1 VAPFRKLSSSGA
13 VAVKSCF
20 AVASIYNIITSLPHD
35 TMQAR
40 YMLWPCVHLCMSV
53 TSRRSTKTA
62 THKITQTK
70 PHDSSRDSSFLCQ
83 RSPRNSTG
91 VTPHDGAK
99 CRRGGLKLVTFDK
112 WLAISRKRY
121 QTDAWFLLKLNR
133 KLYAIYRMVTV

>member
-40 YMLWPCVHLCMSV
+40 YMLWPCVHPCMSV

-70 PHDSSRDSSFLCQ
+70 PHDSSRDSSFFMPKISAKFDRGHPLRRRQ
-83 RSPRNSTG
+83 MQTG
-91 VTPHDGAK
+91 WVKIGDFRQMAGY
-99 CRRGGLKLVTFDK
+99 
-112 WLAISRKRY
+112 ISK
-121 QTDAWFLLKLNR
+121 TVPNR
-133 KLYAIYRMVTV
+133 RMVSIKVE